1 MKLCRLIIPLSVA
14 LVAALGLSS
23 CFWKKEE
30 APVVKEQ
37 SAKVPVPK
45 AEEASHR
52 DKSLDVLVRYLAEAD
67 GIHREAWWVLTAARP
82 PISKSPFGKVQ
93 RALLASQNIK
103 LTNKSMFRCDRYVV
117 KRDVLG
123 LLGYPQKGEVFEKCS
138 DKSEAKRLAS
148 FDVPKEGELN
158 LVFYPENL
166 QEVLGLGAG
175 ILNRQIHCSLKGKEK
190 LESLSCKDWAQ
201 DRTKEQMIR
210 LDVYDYQ
217 KSGKNLIKLRGKV
230 YENLTDIR
238 KIEADVPMEGKITV
252 TETELYAPEEPA
264 VAPAPAPGSSPAP
277 GAPKAGG
284 PVPMPTGQQAPVS
297 NEPLHPGN
305 PELGMPAG
313 RDVDPDV
320 LLQRQRSQNPGM
332 DMIEMPPQN
341 EQGEAPEN
349 TDPSNEGFPEG
360 YDPNNPPEPEPQD
373 EQQQQQLSPQE
384 QPQGIP
390 NGR

>member
-1 MKLCRLIIPLSVA
+1 MKLCRLNILFFAA
-14 LVAALGLSS
+14 LIAALGLSS

-30 APVVKEQ
+30 TPVVKEQ
-37 SAKVPVPK
+37 AAKVPTPK
-45 AEEASHR
+45 AEDTSHR
-52 DKSLDVLVRYLAEAD
+52 DKSLDLLVRYLAEAD

-82 PISKSPFGKVQ
+82 PVSKSPFGKVQ

-117 KRDVLG
+117 KRDILG

-138 DKSEAKRLAS
+138 DKADAKRLAS

-190 LESLSCKDWAQ
+190 LESMNCKDWAQ

-252 TETELYAPEEPA
+252 TETELYAPEEPP
-264 VAPAPAPGSSPAP
+264 VAPAPAPGAAPAP
-277 GAPKAGG
+277 VAPKAGG
-284 PVPMPTGQQAPVS
+284 PAPMPSGPAPAGS
-297 NEPLHPGN
+297 EPLHPGN

-332 DMIEMPPQN
+332 DMIEV
-341 EQGEAPEN
+341 PEDA
-349 TDPSNEGFPEG
+349 DPSNEGFPEG

-373 EQQQQQLSPQE
+373 EQQQQQLPPQE

>member
-1 MKLCRLIIPLSVA
+1 MKLCRLIILLSAA
-14 LVAALGLSS
+14 LIAALGLSS
-23 CFWKKEE
+23 CFGKNEE
-30 APVVKEQ
+30 APVVKE
-37 SAKVPVPK
+37 KVVKVLTPK
-45 AEEASHR
+45 AEDTSRR

-82 PISKSPFGKVQ
+82 PLSKSPFGKVQ

-117 KRDVLG
+117 KRDILG

-138 DKSEAKRLAS
+138 DKADAKRIAS

-190 LESLSCKDWAQ
+190 LESLNCKDWAQ
-201 DRTKEQMIR
+201 DRSKEQMIR

-252 TETELYAPEEPA
+252 TETELYAPEEPP

-284 PVPMPTGQQAPVS
+284 PVPMPSGPAPVGS
-297 NEPLHPGN
+297 EPLHPGN

-332 DMIEMPPQN
+332 DMIEV
-341 EQGEAPEN
+341 PEN

-360 YDPNNPPEPEPQD
+360 YDPNNPPVPEPQD
-373 EQQQQQLSPQE
+373 ESQQQQLPPQE

>member
-1 MKLCRLIIPLSVA
+1 MKLCCLIILS
-14 LVAALGLSS
+14 LTALGLSS
-23 CFWKKEE
+23 CFWKKEDG
-30 APVVKEQ
+30 PVVEE
-37 SAKVPVPK
+37 KVVKVLTPK
-45 AEEASHR
+45 AEDSAPR

-103 LTNKSMFRCDRYVV
+103 LTNKSMFRCDRYLV

-138 DKSEAKRLAS
+138 DKADAKRIAS

-158 LVFYPENL
+158 LIFYPENL

-190 LESLSCKDWAQ
+190 LESLNCKDWAQ

-230 YENLTDIR
+230 YENLTDVR

-252 TETELYAPEEPA
+252 TETELYAPEEPP
-264 VAPAPAPGSSPAP
+264 VAPAPAPGATPAP

-284 PVPMPTGQQAPVS
+284 PVPMPPGQAPAS

-332 DMIEMPPQN
+332 DMIEVP
-341 EQGEAPEN
+341 PEN
-349 TDPSNEGFPEG
+349 ADPSNEGFPEG
-360 YDPNNPPEPEPQD
+360 YDPNNPPVPEPQD
-373 EQQQQQLSPQE
+373 ESQQQQLPPQE

>member
-1 MKLCRLIIPLSVA
+1 MKLCCLIILS
-14 LVAALGLSS
+14 LTALGLSS
-23 CFWKKEE
+23 CFWKKEDG
-30 APVVKEQ
+30 PVVEE
-37 SAKVPVPK
+37 KVVKVLTPK
-45 AEEASHR
+45 AEDSAPR

-103 LTNKSMFRCDRYVV
+103 LTNKSMFRCDRYLV

-138 DKSEAKRLAS
+138 DKADAKRIAS

-158 LVFYPENL
+158 LIFYPENL

-190 LESLSCKDWAQ
+190 LESLNCKDWAQ

-252 TETELYAPEEPA
+252 TETELYAPEEPP
-264 VAPAPAPGSSPAP
+264 VAPAPAPGVTPAP

-284 PVPMPTGQQAPVS
+284 PVSMPSGQAPAS
-297 NEPLHPGN
+297 NEPLHPRN

-332 DMIEMPPQN
+332 DMIEVP
-341 EQGEAPEN
+341 PEN
-349 TDPSNEGFPEG
+349 ADPSNEGFPEG
-360 YDPNNPPEPEPQD
+360 YDPNNPPVPEPQD
-373 EQQQQQLSPQE
+373 ESQQQQLPPQE